1 MPNTKKVNKIKELK
15 INLNNTMKNYNI
27 VKMKIKV
34 MLKEEKLEMMK
45 EVL

>member
-15 INLNNTMKNYNI
+15 INPNNMMKNYNT
-27 VKMKIKV
+27 VKMKIKD

>member
-15 INLNNTMKNYNI
+15 INLNNMMKNYNT
-27 VKMKIKV
+27 VKMKIKD